1 MTSEVLH
8 AFAHDLRSYLRAAMT
23 RSQLLERSAE
33 ASISEEERKSLVEIA
48 SSIGQADQLLSAFM
62 RYVDAH
68 IPQSFFGEAMSL
80 DLVVRGVVL
89 EMRPKFEKLGG
100 TLNSEESL
108 PQEAVPGSS
117 RTILKEL
124 LENALKFR
132 REESP
137 HATIRCSVN
146 GRISF
151 CVEDNGIGIDKTY
164 VEEIFSPFM
173 RLHSRQAYSG
183 YGLGLA
189 TCRALAELSS
199 GSIECVARE
208 SGGSIFTCT
217 FPRIE
222 TSI

>member
-1 MTSEVLH
+1 MTNEVLH
-8 AFAHDLRSYLRAAMT
+8 AFAHDLRSYLRTAMT
-23 RSQLLERSAE
+23 RSQLLERSTK
-33 ASISEEERKSLVEIA
+33 ASISEEERKSLAEIA

-62 RYVDAH
+62 RYADAH
-68 IPQSFFGEAMSL
+68 LPQSVFGEAISL
-80 DLVVRGVVL
+80 DLAVRGVVL

-108 PQEAVPGSS
+108 PKEAVPGSS

-137 HATIRCSVN
+137 HATVRCSVN

-151 CVEDNGIGIDKTY
+151 CVEDNGIGIEKAHM
-164 VEEIFSPFM
+164 EEIFSPFS
-173 RLHSRQAYSG
+173 RLHSRHAYSG
-183 YGLGLA
+183 HGLGLA
-189 TCRALAELSS
+189 MCRALAERSS
-199 GSIECVARE
+199 GCIECIAGE

-217 FPRIE
+217 FPRMK
-222 TSI
+222 